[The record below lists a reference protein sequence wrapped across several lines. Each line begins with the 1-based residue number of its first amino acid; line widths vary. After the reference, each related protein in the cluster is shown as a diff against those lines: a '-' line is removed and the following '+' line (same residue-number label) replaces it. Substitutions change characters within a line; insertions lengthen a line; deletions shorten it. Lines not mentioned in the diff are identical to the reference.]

1 MAQFDVYRFA
11 PRGAGFTYVADL
23 QSRLLEGLAT
33 RIVAPLYPLIPKVQ
47 PILKLNPVVDVEG
60 KQYCLAVQEMAA
72 VRAKTLGAKV
82 TSLEAQRAK
91 IVAAIDFLITGI

>member
-1 MAQFDVYRFA
+1 MSTASRRAGGLYIRGRFA
-11 PRGAGFTYVADL
+11 EQAAGRV
-23 QSRLLEGLAT
+23 SHEGSCAALP
-33 RIVAPLYPLIPKVQ
+33 VDPKVQ

-60 KQYCLAVQEMAA
+60 KQYYLAVQEMAA

-91 IVAAIDFLITGI
+91 IVAATDFLITGI